1 MFTVSVRRIVAT
13 STDEFLNVKCL
24 WSILVTGETKID
36 LIKNREVPEF
46 SREKHL

>member
-1 MFTVSVRRIVAT
+1 MVHTG
-13 STDEFLNVKCL
+13 DC
-24 WSILVTGETKID
+24 GETKID